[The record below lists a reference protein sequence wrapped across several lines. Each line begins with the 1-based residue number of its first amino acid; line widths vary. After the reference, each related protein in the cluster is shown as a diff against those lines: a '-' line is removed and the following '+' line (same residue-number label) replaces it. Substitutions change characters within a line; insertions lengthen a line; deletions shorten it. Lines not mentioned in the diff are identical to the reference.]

1 MNLLL
6 DIGNTGLRWGLK
18 APGRPLDGVQSVRHE
33 GAVPLDLLAAWEGLE
48 APSRVLIANV
58 GGPDVCEAVS
68 RVVRAYWGLESEPV
82 ATRADCRGVRI
93 AYADPARFGVDRWLT
108 LLAARARTRGAVLVM
123 DAGTAVTYDG
133 LLATGEHIGGQI
145 LPGIAMIR
153 AALLSGTR
161 LPPVDPAAET
171 DLAGLWARD
180 TSETLASG
188 GVLALAAL
196 AERLL
201 ADLAERCGA
210 PAELLVTGGDG
221 ARIAESV
228 DRPSILAPDLVL
240 EGLALLVEE
249 GC

>member
-6 DIGNTGLRWGLK
+6 DIGNTALRWCLK
-18 APGRPLDGVQSVRHE
+18 APGRPLEGVQSVRHD
-33 GAVPLDLLAAWEGLE
+33 GGVPLDLLAAWEGLE
-48 APSRVLIANV
+48 APSRVLLANV
-58 GGPDVCEAVS
+58 GGADVGAAIE
-68 RVVRAYWGLESEPV
+68 RVVRAYWGLRSEAV

-93 AYADPARFGVDRWLT
+93 AYADPARFGVDRWLA
-108 LLAARARTRGAVLVM
+108 LLAARARTRDAVLVM
-123 DAGTAVTYDG
+123 DAGTAVTYDA
-133 LLATGEHIGGQI
+133 LLATGVHLGGQI

-161 LPPVDPAAET
+161 LPPVDPAAAT
-171 DLAGLWARD
+171 DVAGLWAVD
-180 TSETLASG
+180 TSETLAAG
-188 GVLALAAL
+188 GSIALAAL

-201 ADLAERCGA
+201 ADLAERSAG

-221 ARIAESV
+221 ERIAEIIG
-228 DRPSILAPDLVL
+228 RPSTLAPNLVL